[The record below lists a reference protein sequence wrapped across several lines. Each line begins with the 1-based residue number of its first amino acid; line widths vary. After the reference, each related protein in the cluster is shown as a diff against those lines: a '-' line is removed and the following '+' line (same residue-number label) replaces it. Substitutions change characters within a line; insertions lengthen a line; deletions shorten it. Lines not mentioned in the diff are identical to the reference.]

1 MTTYSKEKYA
11 ALSEEDKTLIDDM
24 LEVAIAALS
33 TGQGAAIMLVDV
45 NGLGVAQMLA
55 VGNQLLIEP
64 LLRSADA
71 VCAKVFSNHTGVL
84 Q

>member
-1 MTTYSKEKYA
+1 MTAYPKEKYD
-11 ALSEEDKTLIDDM
+11 ALNEEDKNVIYDM
-24 LEVAIAALS
+24 LEIAIEALT

-45 NGLGVAQMLA
+45 EGKGAAQMLA
-55 VGNQLLIEP
+55 AGNQLLIEP

-71 VCAKVFSNHTGVL
+71 VCDKVFSNRTGVL

>member
-1 MTTYSKEKYA
+1 MTNYPKEKYA
-11 ALSEEDKTLIDDM
+11 ALSEEDKDMIDDM
-24 LEVAIAALS
+24 LEIAIETLA

-64 LLRSADA
+64 LLRSAES